1 MPLKISD
8 GMGAWI
14 DDFQKSDAPQFKG
27 KNKEERREMAI
38 AAYLSAKRGDKKESV
53 EEARAPKMTYAL
65 VGAKDMKIYSMGSDE
80 RDLKLDRRSL
90 EKRFKQPLKLARLK
104 TAQSIGDKV
113 DKSQI
118 KENIEEATSRADLA
132 RAMAAFQK
140 RGGKVKKVAPGKA
153 AGYHGKDDPG
163 KDVHGIMGRPDTKKI
178 GTRKKVRSMG
188 EEIDEMT
195 QQSKTHSNLK
205 IAVGKSAQSIKST
218 KARID
223 KRKMNRQ
230 GTPLAANTVLGELSP
245 ETVKGYKKAAGKSN
259 YSAAQQYARVAAS
272 PTSRKYKN
280 KEMDRLDNI
289 GRKRKAGLAMA
300 DRKSVGESVNESVG
314 DHEDAANAHQMA
326 ANSARQDLRAK
337 KAHMS
342 AASHHID
349 AIKHLNKGDRASAAM
364 SHRAAK
370 SQSKIARRYGN
381 ATSHSAHADTHSI
394 RTEAF
399 NTAGESVNEE
409 MMFKVSVDGLPPMI
423 MLGRSPGDIKGQLR
437 KIVKQPSMI
446 TDVERMTKADVRKR
460 YRDMAKGDDSIDEAK
475 VLGGAREIDTKAMS
489 AYMKYAKAKK
499 IDDDSIRM
507 TIDNPNHPESK
518 RMMQNKSFATALK
531 MYKAAIK

>member
-195 QQSKTHSNLK
+195 QQSKTHPNLK

-223 KRKMNRQ
+223 KRKMNKQ

-300 DRKSVGESVNESVG
+300 DRKSVGESVNE
-314 DHEDAANAHQMA
+314 
-326 ANSARQDLRAK
+326 
-337 KAHMS
+337 
-342 AASHHID
+342 
-349 AIKHLNKGDRASAAM
+349 
-364 SHRAAK
+364 
-370 SQSKIARRYGN
+370 
-381 ATSHSAHADTHSI
+381 
-394 RTEAF
+394 
-399 NTAGESVNEE
+399 E

-446 TDVERMTKADVRKR
+446 TDVERMTSAEVKKR
-460 YRDMAKGDDSIDEAK
+460 YRDMAKGDVKSIDEVDVK
-475 VLGGAREIDTKAMS
+475 EARVIDTKAMS

-499 IDDDSIRM
+499 VDDDSIRM

-531 MYKAAIK
+531 MYKAALK

>member
-1 MPLKISD
+1 MPLSVKD

-195 QQSKTHSNLK
+195 QQSKTHPNLK

-223 KRKMNRQ
+223 KRKMNKQ

-300 DRKSVGESVNESVG
+300 DRKSVGESVNE
-314 DHEDAANAHQMA
+314 
-326 ANSARQDLRAK
+326 
-337 KAHMS
+337 
-342 AASHHID
+342 
-349 AIKHLNKGDRASAAM
+349 
-364 SHRAAK
+364 
-370 SQSKIARRYGN
+370 
-381 ATSHSAHADTHSI
+381 
-394 RTEAF
+394 
-399 NTAGESVNEE
+399 E

-446 TDVERMTKADVRKR
+446 TDVERMTSAEVKKR
-460 YRDMAKGDDSIDEAK
+460 YRDMAKGDVKSIDEVDVK
-475 VLGGAREIDTKAMS
+475 EARVIDTKAMS
-489 AYMKYAKAKK
+489 AYMKYAKVKK

-531 MYKAAIK
+531 MYKAALK

>member
-1 MPLKISD
+1 
-8 GMGAWI
+8 MGVWI
-14 DDFQKSDAPQFKG
+14 DDFAKSDAPQFKG

-38 AAYLSAKRGDKKESV
+38 AAYIAAKRGPQKESV

-178 GTRKKVRSMG
+178 GTRKKVKSMEAF
-188 EEIDEMT
+188 EENYQVNESIADHEDAANAHQMAANSAKQDLRAKKAHMSAASHHMDVIKHLNKGDRASAAMSHRAAKSQSKIARRHGNKISHSAHADTHAIRTESYNAIDEEMT
-195 QQSKTHSNLK
+195 RQSKTHPNLK
-205 IAVGKSAQSIKST
+205 IAVGKSAQSVKST
-218 KARID
+218 KARMD
-223 KRKMNRQ
+223 KRKADKQ
-230 GTPLAANTVLGELSP
+230 GTPLAASTVLGELSP
-245 ETVKGYKKAAGKSN
+245 ETVKGYKKAASKSN

-300 DRKSVGESVNESVG
+300 DKKSV
-314 DHEDAANAHQMA
+314 
-326 ANSARQDLRAK
+326 
-337 KAHMS
+337 
-342 AASHHID
+342 
-349 AIKHLNKGDRASAAM
+349 
-364 SHRAAK
+364 
-370 SQSKIARRYGN
+370 
-381 ATSHSAHADTHSI
+381 
-394 RTEAF
+394 
-399 NTAGESVNEE
+399 GESVNEE

-460 YRDMAKGDDSIDEAK
+460 YRDMAKGDESIDEAR

-507 TIDNPNHPESK
+507 TVDNPNHPESK
-518 RMMQNKSFATALK
+518 RMMRNKNFATALK

>member
-195 QQSKTHSNLK
+195 QQSKTHPNLK

-223 KRKMNRQ
+223 KRKMNKQ

-245 ETVKGYKKAAGKSN
+245 ETVKSYKKAASKSN

-300 DRKSVGESVNESVG
+300 DRKSVGESVNE
-314 DHEDAANAHQMA
+314 
-326 ANSARQDLRAK
+326 
-337 KAHMS
+337 
-342 AASHHID
+342 
-349 AIKHLNKGDRASAAM
+349 
-364 SHRAAK
+364 
-370 SQSKIARRYGN
+370 
-381 ATSHSAHADTHSI
+381 
-394 RTEAF
+394 
-399 NTAGESVNEE
+399 E

-446 TDVERMTKADVRKR
+446 TDVERMTSAEVKKR
-460 YRDMAKGDDSIDEAK
+460 YRDMAKGDVKSIDEVDVK
-475 VLGGAREIDTKAMS
+475 EARVIDTKAMS

-499 IDDDSIRM
+499 VDDDSIRM

-531 MYKAAIK
+531 MYKAALK

>member
-27 KNKEERREMAI
+27 KNKDERREMAI
-38 AAYLSAKRGDKKESV
+38 AAYLSAKRGNEKESV

-188 EEIDEMT
+188 EE
-195 QQSKTHSNLK
+195 
-205 IAVGKSAQSIKST
+205 
-218 KARID
+218 
-223 KRKMNRQ
+223 
-230 GTPLAANTVLGELSP
+230 LAASTVLGELSP

-280 KEMDRLDNI
+280 KEMDRLNNI

-300 DRKSVGESVNESVG
+300 DKKSV
-314 DHEDAANAHQMA
+314 
-326 ANSARQDLRAK
+326 
-337 KAHMS
+337 
-342 AASHHID
+342 
-349 AIKHLNKGDRASAAM
+349 
-364 SHRAAK
+364 
-370 SQSKIARRYGN
+370 
-381 ATSHSAHADTHSI
+381 
-394 RTEAF
+394 
-399 NTAGESVNEE
+399 GESVNEE

-446 TDVERMTKADVRKR
+446 TDVERMTSAEVKKR
-460 YRDMAKGDDSIDEAK
+460 YRDMAKGDVKSIDEVDVK
-475 VLGGAREIDTKAMS
+475 EAREIDTKAMS

-499 IDDDSIRM
+499 VDDDSIRM
-507 TIDNPNHPESK
+507 AFDNPNHPESK
-518 RMMQNKSFATALK
+518 RMMQNKSFKTALK

>member
-27 KNKEERREMAI
+27 KNKDERREMAI
-38 AAYLSAKRGDKKESV
+38 AAYLSAKRGNEKESV

-90 EKRFKQPLKLARLK
+90 EKRFNQPLKLARLK

-188 EEIDEMT
+188 EE
-195 QQSKTHSNLK
+195 
-205 IAVGKSAQSIKST
+205 
-218 KARID
+218 
-223 KRKMNRQ
+223 
-230 GTPLAANTVLGELSP
+230 LAASTVLGELSP

-280 KEMDRLDNI
+280 KEMDRLNNI

-300 DRKSVGESVNESVG
+300 DKKSV
-314 DHEDAANAHQMA
+314 
-326 ANSARQDLRAK
+326 
-337 KAHMS
+337 
-342 AASHHID
+342 
-349 AIKHLNKGDRASAAM
+349 
-364 SHRAAK
+364 
-370 SQSKIARRYGN
+370 
-381 ATSHSAHADTHSI
+381 
-394 RTEAF
+394 
-399 NTAGESVNEE
+399 GESVNEE

-446 TDVERMTKADVRKR
+446 TDVERMTSAEVKKR
-460 YRDMAKGDDSIDEAK
+460 YRDMAKGDVKSIDEVDVK
-475 VLGGAREIDTKAMS
+475 EAREIDTKAMS

-499 IDDDSIRM
+499 VDDDSIRM
-507 TIDNPNHPESK
+507 AFDNPNHPESK
-518 RMMQNKSFATALK
+518 RMMQNKSFKTALK

>member
-1 MPLKISD
+1 M
-8 GMGAWI
+8 
-14 DDFQKSDAPQFKG
+14 
-27 KNKEERREMAI
+27 
-38 AAYLSAKRGDKKESV
+38 
-53 EEARAPKMTYAL
+53 
-65 VGAKDMKIYSMGSDE
+65 
-80 RDLKLDRRSL
+80 KLDRRSL

-195 QQSKTHSNLK
+195 QQSKTHPNLK

-223 KRKMNRQ
+223 KRKMNKQ
-230 GTPLAANTVLGELSP
+230 GTPIAANTVLGELSP

-300 DRKSVGESVNESVG
+300 DRKSVGESVNE
-314 DHEDAANAHQMA
+314 
-326 ANSARQDLRAK
+326 
-337 KAHMS
+337 
-342 AASHHID
+342 
-349 AIKHLNKGDRASAAM
+349 
-364 SHRAAK
+364 
-370 SQSKIARRYGN
+370 
-381 ATSHSAHADTHSI
+381 
-394 RTEAF
+394 
-399 NTAGESVNEE
+399 E

-446 TDVERMTKADVRKR
+446 TDVERMTSAEVKKR
-460 YRDMAKGDDSIDEAK
+460 YRDMAKGDVKSIDEVDVK
-475 VLGGAREIDTKAMS
+475 EARVIDTKAMS

-531 MYKAAIK
+531 MYKAALK

>member
-195 QQSKTHSNLK
+195 QQSKTHPNLK
-205 IAVGKSAQSIKST
+205 IAVRKSAQSIKST

-223 KRKMNRQ
+223 KRKMNKQ

-300 DRKSVGESVNESVG
+300 DRKSVGESVNE
-314 DHEDAANAHQMA
+314 
-326 ANSARQDLRAK
+326 
-337 KAHMS
+337 
-342 AASHHID
+342 
-349 AIKHLNKGDRASAAM
+349 
-364 SHRAAK
+364 
-370 SQSKIARRYGN
+370 
-381 ATSHSAHADTHSI
+381 
-394 RTEAF
+394 
-399 NTAGESVNEE
+399 E

-446 TDVERMTKADVRKR
+446 TDVERMTSAEVKKR
-460 YRDMAKGDDSIDEAK
+460 YRDMAKGDVKSIDEVDVK
-475 VLGGAREIDTKAMS
+475 EARVIDTKAMS

-499 IDDDSIRM
+499 VDDDSIRM

-531 MYKAAIK
+531 MYKAALK